1 MKHPGSVGLMLIVP
15 GGKVKSFS
23 PGETILPGLWLSICI
38 LLIQYHR
45 KKRGSHMMCN
55 TIVSQALP
63 LEHVP
68 VVVSTV
74 VSNDPGQAVGH
85 TALVVNQFSSA
96 ANIAQDL
103 FCQQCKVVAIL
114 SGVVEMSFQTLTQ
127 SDWDQETA
135 FAWRLGLRV
144 VEGVPSKNHKQQV
157 PLLHST
163 ISMQSNMKVMAS
175 LPRMITM
182 IILTTSKMLF

>member
-1 MKHPGSVGLMLIVP
+1 MFLLWYRLW
-15 GGKVKSFS
+15 FL
-23 PGETILPGLWLSICI
+23 TILDKQLAILPLLSI
-38 LLIQYHR
+38 
-45 KKRGSHMMCN
+45 N
-55 TIVSQALP
+55 F
-63 LEHVP
+63 
-68 VVVSTV
+68 
-74 VSNDPGQAVGH
+74 
-85 TALVVNQFSSA
+85 LVQ
-96 ANIAQDL
+96 QTLHKDL